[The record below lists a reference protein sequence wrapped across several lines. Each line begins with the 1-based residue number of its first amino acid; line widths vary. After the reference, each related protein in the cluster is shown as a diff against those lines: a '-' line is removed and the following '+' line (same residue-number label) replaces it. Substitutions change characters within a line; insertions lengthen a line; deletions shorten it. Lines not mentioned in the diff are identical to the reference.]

1 MKFLIYWHCPQYAQ
15 QDLCNGQVSICLYHL
30 SAAVDLLLWAW
41 WAAASAGNATFLA
54 NVGSWTEA
62 CIVV

>member
-1 MKFLIYWHCPQYAQ
+1 MHSKIY
-15 QDLCNGQVSICLYHL
+15 VMVRCLSVCLSHL